1 MANTSYDKRKE
12 ESDKKIQA
20 ALEARRKRNEKNS
33 ASEKSK
39 AYDSKIQ
46 AALDA
51 RSKRVQ
57 SSMPDI
63 LSDIQDRFNTEL
75 DAYNNAKPS
84 YGMYDEIYNSQR
96 ERRLGIAELRSK
108 VNAYRKYLGSSSA
121 NDILSAIEKMEKGYD
136 AYLGLSKYESE
147 DAYNKAV
154 EQAEEY
160 YANWGHY
167 ADAEDFNQY
176 SSAGNELSYTDFGS
190 TKQHGSGGARKRR
203 YTTIDNYRAAAIAL
217 YEHNGGEVDSND
229 TEKYSDQINIYRNMK
244 DDEFRLLSYFIAK
257 DKAEGTNLAEQYVDA
272 MGDTLRNRRGYEI
285 ASDLDDINIPV
296 IEDIAKLATGFAGG
310 YINAYAGIS
319 QYVTGENLPTDA
331 SQYANQY
338 ISESLDGFAGYAHQA
353 ATTIGN
359 MMPSILVG
367 AALGPAAG
375 AATMGVSV
383 AGNAYAQALDWGY
396 DKTQARVYG
405 TIIGALE
412 GGLQYAIGGIS
423 KLSGLKM
430 DGKILS
436 KIAAIDKT
444 ALRIA
449 AKLGWEN
456 LKEIGEEELQNYLE
470 PLVRTIVLGE
480 EYDAPTAAELF
491 ETAIVTLLSTSA
503 LEGSGVI
510 INDVHE
516 TRRYTNTGKS
526 IMGTEGGFDA
536 LQVLADEVAGVS
548 DAKMQAELKKQAGNV
563 TGEIATGKNIVGK
576 AVAAVKN
583 NSNATKLG
591 RLYNTIQTANNLNN
605 ASANQADIAKSLQ
618 RKGFNAETAND
629 IAEAL
634 VASYNGQEL
643 TKAQEK
649 LLKSAKDS
657 KVVQDAISNIMVNEQ
672 STMGQRSQ
680 NIRDFQGD
688 VKAGAIA
695 RAYGVSVDTAKEM
708 LEGKHTTEEKNLP
721 ESQYEV
727 SVDGKTIDSK
737 GNVINIVGVETIE
750 DGKMILKTE
759 DGTIDSSEVQYA
771 SEAEALVY
779 EAVARM
785 GASPA
790 SAWTMIKAFNEADGV
805 TAKEYA
811 TAAPLAYL
819 YGKLGYEKGV
829 FVDGKPRLSLTDTQS
844 ATAYQMGR
852 SDAEASVKT
861 GTQASTESTITEKN
875 ADKEIIFE
883 GFTYSKRKANKVQ
896 KASMEAIE
904 MINKMSSL
912 EIHVYQS
919 YKKDGKLYAV
929 VNGKERLAPNGYY
942 TDGGKVYVDINAGN
956 MGEGLMLYTLS
967 HEIGHHIAR
976 YNAQDFKA
984 ISDFLFE
991 HYGEN
996 VPIYELLEAQKNKLK
1011 KSYKEDGKPI
1021 PGEAQLEK
1029 EAHEEL
1035 VCDMLSRML
1044 ADKYAYDKLM
1054 EFKQKDLNSFQKL
1067 GQAIK
1072 KALDKL
1078 AKALGI
1084 YDTLNPD
1091 FLYAA
1096 SKENIG
1102 EEAFRQLQD
1111 MYIKAFVQADANFQ
1125 GAEKNTIEDDG
1136 EKFSFRDSETG
1147 MANDLLLPYGEELS
1161 SLIENSGGIIVD
1173 SFEKLQEVVNT
1184 AFDEP
1189 TKKATA
1195 YFGILDSALLEQIE
1209 KKVPNIP
1216 KALNGKV
1223 FKVGRTYSIAASLDS
1238 IRHLADE
1245 KGLTREDVL
1254 DYLDRMADTIIE
1266 NDTVSFDYYTDSRGN
1281 KLKGL
1286 LFKKTYDDGTMVSF
1300 EIVSSKK
1307 MSMNMQ
1313 TMYMDSASYQ
1323 KKKSAKTPL
1332 VQNTPAH
1339 TPKARV
1345 SQTSDINVAQISNEV
1360 KNESVEA
1367 MDVEVDTKT
1376 ESVAPAVLKS
1386 ERTWTES
1393 DYVQEREQAAKE
1405 IAKAIGVSVKK
1416 AKAYIDSVNSIAK
1429 MIAED
1434 RVRLDYFSSPGRSS
1448 FVGNVEYGGSFDFST
1463 LCKKRRLLTGTFTAI
1478 QKALPN
1484 TALTADEI
1492 LKIRNRM
1499 KEAGL
1504 EVSCGLCYV
1513 EGSRANMG
1521 QFAKEFLKLYKQY
1534 YPDAWQPNM
1543 ADVNTP
1549 DGIEWVRI
1557 NHPECYKQY
1566 EYFWNHYGTLK
1577 PGDKN
1582 LFASQQKPKLYQLHT
1597 EYKGEV
1603 LEKFNDD
1610 DNVEAKN
1617 LNGGIRLQS
1626 FSDFEIVHLIDTMQI
1641 IMDMSRVGLAGQ
1653 AYTKVPDFAWALGDT
1668 GLKINLSLIAK
1679 GVDENGKLIFDDVE
1693 GMPID
1698 EAMKLRDRYS
1708 KNVGTILVAF
1718 NDEQLLAAMADDRVD
1733 FIIPFHRSQWK
1744 KSQYGAMGL
1753 PAKTKDYTYMQNEK
1767 FIKPQYHEYR
1777 GRMVQDKATN
1787 YMPNEYWDFSKSGKE
1802 NAEAYLEMCAR
1813 NNKRPK
1819 FYKLLQNNGDGS
1831 YSLKADGSTDGYWK
1845 LLIDFKMYDNDG
1857 NGSPQMP
1864 VKPDFNMDEAQRML
1878 NDYQGG
1884 HSNFPVAQ
1892 GVVDSF
1898 VEEYKENHKGVQYS
1912 DRDSLTPEQQKNF
1925 DYNQKQK
1932 TVGSALKTLK
1942 GSSIKRSTKYGV
1954 GKEIGGEI
1962 YFHKDYA
1969 EDILPDEVLS
1979 QALQLLE
1986 EEHPGFEY
1994 NCLKYNPKTGVV
2006 AFQEAPDFDSAREPV
2021 VGDYVSVNT
2030 DTGVVKTGH
2039 SNYIWHHKW
2048 NWVKNDYSSFDVA
2061 ESWNWSKQW
2070 LSTLTEVSDGNGI
2083 ERWNT
2088 QLDKFGLPR
2097 ESALFSE
2104 REQEY
2109 DSKDTSVKILPAT
2122 FTKFGLKATDRVLDW
2137 GGGQYD
2143 IAKKAVE
2150 LGYPGIKFEVVDAF
2164 NRTKTH
2170 NDRILKEYA
2179 DNPAT
2184 VLTINNVLNVIKET
2198 DIIEDVIRESKEYL
2212 SKDGVCYIK
2221 IYEGNDV
2228 DGKTG
2233 NGKVTS
2239 SGWQNNQPAE
2249 WYRQFAEKYY
2259 QYVERSGDILIASD
2273 KPIDRKSLPKASK
2286 EATEAMRGKVKEIAK
2301 SEPSMRASLYS
2312 DRDNAP
2318 TFYSQMA
2325 KVVDSVKQEKL
2336 GASSV
2341 VSMLRGKGVK
2351 AEEIKWSGIEEWL
2364 EGKKSVTKAELQEF
2378 IAGSMLQIEEEV
2390 LDNKDRPYTEEQKK
2404 RLDEYETKR
2413 DEVAKRLADEWKKIT
2428 GEDFPIRN
2436 AGAGLESAVVNK
2448 IIDANKEHKD
2458 ASFEGRLLA
2467 KLRKDVQKVIDNN
2480 DDFGFDSWKDA
2491 LRSIHRHRR
2500 DFITHYEMSSSDK
2513 AVIVKYCNA
2522 LNAYNELPN
2531 MISDDDAHRLLKTA
2545 RETDPWNRKI
2555 MEVKNEYNEESAK
2568 HMTNWGQY
2576 RLKGGENYREML
2588 FRIPGSNY
2596 TNEAMMTHWK
2606 DRKGVLAH
2614 ARVQDLNTFLG
2625 KMLFIDEIQ
2634 SDWHNEGHKSG
2645 YREPGVEDKQALA
2658 RKMEDYTEEFFS
2670 SHIADVV
2677 REKIT
2682 AVGYEGAGVSMI
2694 LNFLLESQD
2703 SMRSTLDRLSSSFR
2717 GDKAVSFTDSEVNE
2731 IAEYARRYEELYQQ
2745 WQNAP
2750 GELTAPDAPFSD
2762 TYHEYVLKRLLREA
2776 AEQDYDSIGWT
2787 PADTQMERWNPRR
2800 KTNEQMGIKA
2810 KNPNAVAFE
2819 DGYRI
2824 EYDQDIPKF
2833 LNKYGKKWGTKVGKT
2848 VLDNGTEVWSMA
2860 ITDSM
2865 KESVMT
2871 EGQPLYSERVLMG
2884 SLFSG
2889 GGTLEAGLA
2898 YQMLDKQFGV
2908 EYDGKIASVYADNHG
2923 DHIQVGRVE
2932 DFDISKYD
2940 YIFYLH
2946 ASPVCHNFS
2955 AAKHGAKELAM
2966 DIASARAT
2974 AKHLETAMP
2983 QVFTVENAPGYRKS
2997 QSLKIITD
3005 KLTELGYKWDVDVYN
3020 SADYGSATSRNR
3032 VILRAVKDGELPAKP
3047 TKQDRTN
3054 SWDKVTRDLWDN
3066 LPKAEL
3072 RPSFIS
3078 AIENTRNLPILDANG
3093 KVNVNKP
3100 LLILTTTS
3108 GHTVTYC
3115 WEGDICPTL
3124 TTKCGEARLVM
3135 PDGNIY
3141 AVTPEFMGRIQ
3152 GLPNDYKYPK
3162 EKTRAFTIIGNGIP
3176 THLTKAV
3183 VGGVLDSAYEQTH
3196 DGHMLYQDRAEESVS
3211 NRSLLA
3217 NAFEGLAQNDIERNK
3232 IQEYRSKVDLIN
3244 EEERKLNE
3252 LNAQIKELSFSRG
3265 PRDTKKIR
3273 SLQFEANQAANRIN
3287 TYDKQLLRLE
3297 ASKPLQD
3304 VLARE
3309 KKKAYQK
3316 AEKRGKDALA
3326 AYKEKTAKT
3335 QRALLEKWQESRKK
3349 GIESREKTAMRHKI
3363 QSVVGELNQLLLS
3376 NDKKRHVPDS
3386 LKKAV
3391 ADALALVNMD
3401 TVGAEERAAKYAA
3414 LIAKETDPDKIDAYT
3429 VTMENILRQGDKMG
3443 QRLKEL
3449 RDAYE
3454 EIQNSDDPD
3463 IANAYDPVI
3472 AGALKELA
3480 GSIGD
3485 TSLRDMSIEQLQDVY
3500 SMYKMVLTRVRDA
3513 NKSFIKGRAETIS
3526 NLASRV
3532 VGEVKRVGGEHK
3544 YRAAILDFV
3553 KKFGWDNMKPVYAF
3567 EHIGSSTLT
3576 DVFNSVRTGEDVWAV
3591 DVTEARKYYL
3601 DKSKKY
3607 SYDSWDFKKKY
3618 SFKSAS
3624 EIGFDLTLE
3633 QILSL
3638 YAYSKRE
3645 QAHDH
3650 LRLGGF
3656 VFDSNIET
3664 YKENGNKL
3672 IKYKVN
3678 TADAHQ
3684 ITPEILANIISN
3696 LTEEQKSF
3704 ADEMQEYLSAVM
3716 GAKGNEV
3723 TMAMYGV
3730 KLFKEKFYFPLKS
3743 AKQFMFEQNEVS
3755 GEVRIKNSGFTN
3767 KVVAK
3772 ANNPVILSNF
3782 MDVWANHV
3790 NDMSMYHAFVLPLE
3804 DFNRVF
3810 NYNSPKQ
3817 EGQPPVSVKGT
3828 IQNAYGPSAVG
3839 YVRQLITDLNGGARS
3854 DSTTGIINKMIGLFK
3869 KGSVFASLSVVVQQP
3884 SAIARA
3890 AALVDTK
3897 YFIGP
3902 KVDHKRHKALW
3913 DEVKQYAPVAIIKEM
3928 GYFDTNMGKST
3939 QDFIQGKEY
3948 NGFKD
3953 KMKALVTDSN
3963 YRDEILSKAP
3973 ALADEIAWCGIWE
3986 AVKRETQA
3994 KNPGMDVKSEAFLK
4008 KAGER
4013 FTEVVTKT
4021 QVYDSVL
4028 SRSGMMR
4035 SKDTGMKMATAFMA
4049 EPTTSINMIA
4059 DALLQGK
4066 RGNRKY
4072 ARTAIGA
4079 VIASQIINSILV
4091 SFVYAGRDDDED
4103 ETYWEKYIGTLSGEI
4118 LDSLNPAGYIPFIK
4132 DIVSIVQGYDVERS
4146 DMAVVSDL
4154 WKAWENLSKDNMSVY
4169 RKVEGFAGSIAQI
4182 FGLPVKNIMRDVRG
4196 IYQTIMSF
4204 VNGQQ
4209 TTAAGIGYAVKGAI
4223 TGEDVSNQQQLY
4235 EAYLSGD
4242 TAHIARVESRF
4253 EDQKAIYTAMRTA
4266 IKDHYEAGEIDYD
4279 TAKQYLVEFG
4289 GLEEDDAYWKVQE
4302 WEYETE
4308 NGDNFQKYNNFYT
4321 AVQTGKN
4328 LKAVIKEYTDN
4339 GVESKTLASQIT
4351 SYFKPLYKE
4360 MSNVE
4365 RAAIKGYL
4373 LNAYELL
4380 GYERSKKSKDIDKWV
4395 ED

>member
-1 MANTSYDKRKE
+1 MANTSNYKKKQE
-12 ESDKKIQA
+12 ESEKKIQA
-20 ALEARRKRNEKNS
+20 ALETRRKRKDESS
-33 ASEKSK
+33 ASDKSN
-39 AYDSKIQ
+39 ASDSKIKK
-46 AALDA
+46 ALNS
-51 RSKRVQ
+51 RNERVK

-63 LSDIQDRFNTEL
+63 LSNIQELFNTEL
-75 DAYNNAKPS
+75 DAYKNTTPS
-84 YGMYDEIYNSQR
+84 YGMYDETYNSQR
-96 ERRLGIAELRSK
+96 ERRLGISELRSK

-121 NDILSAIEKMEKGYD
+121 NDILSTLDQMEQGYD
-136 AYLGLSKYESE
+136 SYLSLSKFESE
-147 DAYNKAV
+147 DAYKAAV
-154 EQAEEY
+154 KNWEDY
-160 YANWGHY
+160 YNNWGHY
-167 ADAEDFNQY
+167 ADAEDFNEY
-176 SSAGNELSYTDFGS
+176 SDIGTTINYTDFGS
-190 TKQHGSGGARKRR
+190 ETRHRGKSRR
-203 YTTIDNYRAAAIAL
+203 QRSYTTIDDYRAAAIAL
-217 YEHNGGEVDSND
+217 TEHNGGEVDSND
-229 TEKYSDQINIYRNMK
+229 TAKYSDLINIYRNMK
-244 DDEFRLLSYFIAK
+244 DDEFQLLSYFLAK

-272 MGDTLRNRRGYEI
+272 MGDTLRNRRGKEI
-285 ASDLDDINIPV
+285 ASDLDDINIPI
-296 IEDIAKLATGFAGG
+296 IEDIAKLATGWAGG
-310 YINAYAGIS
+310 FINSYEGII
-319 QYVTGENLPTDA
+319 QYVTGENLPTDV
-331 SQYANQY
+331 SQYANMY
-338 ISESLDGFAGYAHQA
+338 IADSLDGFAGYAHEA

-359 MMPSILVG
+359 MTPSILVG
-367 AALGPAAG
+367 SALGPAAG

-423 KLSGLKM
+423 KLSGLKL
-430 DGKILS
+430 DGKIVS
-436 KIAAIDKT
+436 KIAAIDKM

-456 LKEIGEEELQNYLE
+456 IKEIGEEELQNYLE

-480 EYDAPTAAELF
+480 EYDAPTATELL
-491 ETAIVTLLSTSA
+491 ETAIVTFLSTSA
-503 LEGSGVI
+503 LEGSGVV

-516 TRRYTNTGKS
+516 TRRYTDIGKS
-526 IMGTEGGFDA
+526 VMGTEGGFDA
-536 LQVLADEVAGVS
+536 LQDIAYDVANKS
-548 DAKMQAELKKQAGNV
+548 DVNMQKIINKQAGNV
-563 TGEIATGKNIVGK
+563 TSEVATGKNIVGK

-583 NSNATKLG
+583 ASNATKVG
-591 RLYNTIQTANNLNN
+591 RLYNTVQTANNLNN
-605 ASANQADIAKSLQ
+605 ATANQADIAKSLQ

-657 KVVQDAISNIMVNEQ
+657 KVVQDAISNIMNNEQ

-680 NIRDFQGD
+680 NIRDFQQD
-688 VKAGAIA
+688 VATGRIAKAL
-695 RAYGVSVDTAKEM
+695 GVSKETVKEM
-708 LEGKHTTEEKNLP
+708 YEGKDTTSTETAP
-721 ESQYEV
+721 ESSYEV
-727 SVDGKTIDSK
+727 SVDGKTIDSN
-737 GNVINIVGVETIE
+737 GNDIVITGAESIE

-759 DGTIDSSEVQYA
+759 SGTIDASEVQYA
-771 SEAEALVY
+771 SEADAFVY

-790 SAWTMIKAFNEADGV
+790 SAWTMIKAFNEADGI

-819 YGKLGYEKGV
+819 YGKLGYKNGV
-829 FVDGKPRLSLTDTQS
+829 FADGKPRLSLTDTQS
-844 ATAYQMGR
+844 ATIYQMGR
-852 SDAEASVKT
+852 ADAEASVKAT
-861 GTQASTESTITEKN
+861 TQASTESTISEKN
-875 ADKEIIFE
+875 AGKEIIFE
-883 GFTYSKRKANKVQ
+883 GFTYSKRKANPVQ
-896 KASMEAIE
+896 RASMEAIDV
-904 MINKMSSL
+904 ISKMSSL
-912 EIHVYQS
+912 EIHVYKS

-942 TDGGKVYVDINAGN
+942 TDGSKVYVDINAGN

-976 YNAQDFKA
+976 YDAQDFKA

-991 HYGEN
+991 HYGED
-996 VPIYELLEAQKNKLK
+996 VPVYDLLEAQKRKLK
-1011 KSYKEDGKPI
+1011 KSYEADGKPI
-1021 PGEAQLEK
+1021 PSEAQLEK

-1044 ADKYAYDKLM
+1044 ADKNAYDKLM
-1054 EFKQKDLNSFQKL
+1054 ELKQNDLNAFQKL

-1078 AKALGI
+1078 AKILGI
-1084 YDTLNPD
+1084 YDKLTPG
-1091 FLYAA
+1091 FMYAA
-1096 SKENIG
+1096 SKDNIG

-1111 MYIKAFVQADANFQ
+1111 LYIKAFVQADANYKASIGGVEISNQITMEEDVIDSSNTGIAKEAKAGIRMQERTEFEAQ
-1125 GAEKNTIEDDG
+1125 PKQVFRVSTVNGKAESNMLGTK
-1136 EKFSFRDSETG
+1136 EKPLLKSVKELRDANFKENGFSKEEIDKINGFIKE
-1147 MANDLLLPYGEELS
+1147 MADNMAKYRLKYKFIGLQNIHDAKIILDPMSGKIVLS
-1161 SLIENSGGIIVD
+1161 AMVNNSDYSVNFDFTKICKKRVA
-1173 SFEKLQEVVNT
+1173 LQEVLETLAREKGKVTDGNVTEVNLTPANIKHINDILASYGVET
-1184 AFDEP
+1184 ACLCCFVESKRYNIQNYYQEKVVDVWNALVDEVAP
-1189 TKKATA
+1189 DAGYFNFADSDVDTSKIPDSEFAALEKQMNDWGKKTGKAKDVEQKMREFLADAPAARKKLRFSDLVTA
-1195 YFGILDSALLEQIE
+1195 NGRTNLHKLYPEIESLILSKLGQSAPKSVEAFTPYNGEIDLLEAT
-1209 KKVPNIP
+1209 N
-1216 KALNGKV
+1216 NGDIIKYL
-1223 FKVGRTYSIAASLDS
+1223 YSIA
-1238 IRHLADE
+1238 
-1245 KGLTREDVL
+1245 
-1254 DYLDRMADTIIE
+1254 
-1266 NDTVSFDYYTDSRGN
+1266 
-1281 KLKGL
+1281 
-1286 LFKKTYDDGTMVSF
+1286 
-1300 EIVSSKK
+1300 
-1307 MSMNMQ
+1307 
-1313 TMYMDSASYQ
+1313 
-1323 KKKSAKTPL
+1323 
-1332 VQNTPAH
+1332 
-1339 TPKARV
+1339 
-1345 SQTSDINVAQISNEV
+1345 
-1360 KNESVEA
+1360 
-1367 MDVEVDTKT
+1367 
-1376 ESVAPAVLKS
+1376 
-1386 ERTWTES
+1386 
-1393 DYVQEREQAAKE
+1393 
-1405 IAKAIGVSVKK
+1405 GV
-1416 AKAYIDSVNSIAK
+1416 
-1429 MIAED
+1429 
-1434 RVRLDYFSSPGRSS
+1434 RS
-1448 FVGNVEYGGSFDFST
+1448 
-1463 LCKKRRLLTGTFTAI
+1463 
-1478 QKALPN
+1478 
-1484 TALTADEI
+1484 
-1492 LKIRNRM
+1492 
-1499 KEAGL
+1499 
-1504 EVSCGLCYV
+1504 
-1513 EGSRANMG
+1513 
-1521 QFAKEFLKLYKQY
+1521 
-1534 YPDAWQPNM
+1534 
-1543 ADVNTP
+1543 
-1549 DGIEWVRI
+1549 
-1557 NHPECYKQY
+1557 
-1566 EYFWNHYGTLK
+1566 
-1577 PGDKN
+1577 
-1582 LFASQQKPKLYQLHT
+1582 
-1597 EYKGEV
+1597 
-1603 LEKFNDD
+1603 
-1610 DNVEAKN
+1610 
-1617 LNGGIRLQS
+1617 QS
-1626 FSDFEIVHLIDTMQI
+1626 FSDFMIAHVFDVLQKTASMSARKMPAHVYTKEIARAMLFGMTGEKHNMSVLHNVDPNVDSWSAGLSADGEYNFSDYEAYKKGYSEFVQSIGWKDAVTLQNTEGYSKDCGIIGVGFSYNHMLKLHNDPEVRQVIGYHTSQMPVEVKPLTHLDKAADYTGVQNTKAFAGFAKPNYAIPEGVPSYATPPQDIMPKGDKKKTPKTTAVSDTFDIVGTFNKLSKGKTGDARTAAAKETLRQLLEYANDHGYVIKTASGEKGKGEFDLYGDVQKTQNPYLTTDHYIEYCIERGFLPMFFEFSMNPNYYKDIFDFNVFDRKSYNPETGLHEDSEGRKAYAPQTAVHMLNEDGSLAFPENFFDIVDKQMNSYNSYMQDVDSKMPSIMDEVRAVTNSTTKMSERNFKNDQNAKGEFVANILIDLGDMNSKWWTGKYNHAIFGMSKTDDTEFRQFYQELLKRTKDMDDYGEGDNQI
-1641 IMDMSRVGLAGQ
+1641 VFDAFKVQDGKGNEFIYRVALDGYLHGVVVAKINLARYKAYVKKYGRSNNHGRTPANTIRRVGTARANLGSNGSGSIGSKQPNGNSGPSGVVGASPQGNI
-1653 AYTKVPDFAWALGDT
+1653 TGNDSGGNSPNPKVPDVTSHDSDGNQLSAEQQKFFKRSVVRDADGRLMVMYHGTANGGAFTIFEGDKLGNRT
-1668 GLKINLSLIAK
+1668 LTSQIGQGFYFTNVKKEAESYMKN
-1679 GVDENGKLIFDDVE
+1679 VDIYGRVSNGKSPYLHQVYLNITNPFDVNADTLDIDKVKSVYMDGTSDHFFDSYISHYLNNKTVNGRVFTKAE
-1693 GMPID
+1693 VQGMSK
-1698 EAMKLRDRYS
+1698 ADRVSLY
-1708 KNVGTILVAF
+1708 VDYLAQIGTKELLSNMVQAF
-1718 NDEQLLAAMADDRVD
+1718 KFNEQSQLLASMKNRLG
-1733 FIIPFHRSQWK
+1733 
-1744 KSQYGAMGL
+1744 Y
-1753 PAKTKDYTYMQNEK
+1753 
-1767 FIKPQYHEYR
+1767 
-1777 GRMVQDKATN
+1777 
-1787 YMPNEYWDFSKSGKE
+1787 
-1802 NAEAYLEMCAR
+1802 
-1813 NNKRPK
+1813 
-1819 FYKLLQNNGDGS
+1819 DG
-1831 YSLKADGSTDGYWK
+1831 
-1845 LLIDFKMYDNDG
+1845 I
-1857 NGSPQMP
+1857 
-1864 VKPDFNMDEAQRML
+1864 
-1878 NDYQGG
+1878 
-1884 HSNFPVAQ
+1884 
-1892 GVVDSF
+1892 
-1898 VEEYKENHKGVQYS
+1898 VEEFKPGQFQYVAFSSEQIKNVDNQNPTTDPDIRYS
-1912 DRDSLTPEQQKNF
+1912 D
-1925 DYNQKQK
+1925 
-1932 TVGSALKTLK
+1932 
-1942 GSSIKRSTKYGV
+1942 
-1954 GKEIGGEI
+1954 
-1962 YFHKDYA
+1962 
-1969 EDILPDEVLS
+1969 
-1979 QALQLLE
+1979 
-1986 EEHPGFEY
+1986 
-1994 NCLKYNPKTGVV
+1994 
-2006 AFQEAPDFDSAREPV
+2006 
-2021 VGDYVSVNT
+2021 
-2030 DTGVVKTGH
+2030 
-2039 SNYIWHHKW
+2039 
-2048 NWVKNDYSSFDVA
+2048 
-2061 ESWNWSKQW
+2061 
-2070 LSTLTEVSDGNGI
+2070 
-2083 ERWNT
+2083 
-2088 QLDKFGLPR
+2088 
-2097 ESALFSE
+2097 
-2104 REQEY
+2104 
-2109 DSKDTSVKILPAT
+2109 
-2122 FTKFGLKATDRVLDW
+2122 
-2137 GGGQYD
+2137 
-2143 IAKKAVE
+2143 
-2150 LGYPGIKFEVVDAF
+2150 
-2164 NRTKTH
+2164 
-2170 NDRILKEYA
+2170 
-2179 DNPAT
+2179 
-2184 VLTINNVLNVIKET
+2184 
-2198 DIIEDVIRESKEYL
+2198 
-2212 SKDGVCYIK
+2212 
-2221 IYEGNDV
+2221 
-2228 DGKTG
+2228 
-2233 NGKVTS
+2233 
-2239 SGWQNNQPAE
+2239 
-2249 WYRQFAEKYY
+2249 
-2259 QYVERSGDILIASD
+2259 
-2273 KPIDRKSLPKASK
+2273 
-2286 EATEAMRGKVKEIAK
+2286 
-2301 SEPSMRASLYS
+2301 
-2312 DRDNAP
+2312 
-2318 TFYSQMA
+2318 
-2325 KVVDSVKQEKL
+2325 
-2336 GASSV
+2336 
-2341 VSMLRGKGVK
+2341 
-2351 AEEIKWSGIEEWL
+2351 
-2364 EGKKSVTKAELQEF
+2364 
-2378 IAGSMLQIEEEV
+2378 
-2390 LDNKDRPYTEEQKK
+2390 
-2404 RLDEYETKR
+2404 
-2413 DEVAKRLADEWKKIT
+2413 
-2428 GEDFPIRN
+2428 
-2436 AGAGLESAVVNK
+2436 
-2448 IIDANKEHKD
+2448 
-2458 ASFEGRLLA
+2458 
-2467 KLRKDVQKVIDNN
+2467 
-2480 DDFGFDSWKDA
+2480 
-2491 LRSIHRHRR
+2491 
-2500 DFITHYEMSSSDK
+2500 
-2513 AVIVKYCNA
+2513 
-2522 LNAYNELPN
+2522 
-2531 MISDDDAHRLLKTA
+2531 
-2545 RETDPWNRKI
+2545 
-2555 MEVKNEYNEESAK
+2555 
-2568 HMTNWGQY
+2568 
-2576 RLKGGENYREML
+2576 
-2588 FRIPGSNY
+2588 
-2596 TNEAMMTHWK
+2596 
-2606 DRKGVLAH
+2606 
-2614 ARVQDLNTFLG
+2614 
-2625 KMLFIDEIQ
+2625 
-2634 SDWHNEGHKSG
+2634 
-2645 YREPGVEDKQALA
+2645 
-2658 RKMEDYTEEFFS
+2658 
-2670 SHIADVV
+2670 
-2677 REKIT
+2677 
-2682 AVGYEGAGVSMI
+2682 
-2694 LNFLLESQD
+2694 
-2703 SMRSTLDRLSSSFR
+2703 
-2717 GDKAVSFTDSEVNE
+2717 
-2731 IAEYARRYEELYQQ
+2731 
-2745 WQNAP
+2745 
-2750 GELTAPDAPFSD
+2750 
-2762 TYHEYVLKRLLREA
+2762 
-2776 AEQDYDSIGWT
+2776 
-2787 PADTQMERWNPRR
+2787 
-2800 KTNEQMGIKA
+2800 
-2810 KNPNAVAFE
+2810 
-2819 DGYRI
+2819 
-2824 EYDQDIPKF
+2824 
-2833 LNKYGKKWGTKVGKT
+2833 
-2848 VLDNGTEVWSMA
+2848 
-2860 ITDSM
+2860 
-2865 KESVMT
+2865 
-2871 EGQPLYSERVLMG
+2871 RVLMG

-2940 YIFYLH
+2940 DIFYLH

-2955 AAKHGAKELAM
+2955 AAKHGARELAM

-2983 QVFTVENAPGYRKS
+2983 QVFTVENALGYLKS

-3005 KLTELGYKWDVDVYN
+3005 KLTELGYKWDVDIYN

-3054 SWDKVTRDLWDN
+3054 SWDKVTRDLWDT
-3066 LPKAEL
+3066 LPKATL

-3196 DGHMLYQDRAEESVS
+3196 DGQVLYQDRDTDSIS

-3217 NAFEGLAQNDIERNK
+3217 NAFEGLAKDDTEKNK
-3232 IQEYRSKVDLIN
+3232 IREYKEKIALIN
-3244 EEERKLNE
+3244 EEERKLSE
-3252 LNAQIKELSFSRG
+3252 LNAQIKELSFSQG

-3335 QRALLEKWQESRKK
+3335 QRELLERWQDSRKK
-3349 GIESREKTAMRHKI
+3349 GIENREKTAMRHKI

-3414 LIAKETDPDKIDAYT
+3414 LIAKESDPDKIDAYT

-3567 EHIGSSTLT
+3567 EHIGSGTLT
-3576 DVFNSVRTGEDVWAV
+3576 DVFNSVRAGEDVWAV
-3591 DVTEARKYYL
+3591 DVTEAREYYL

-3607 SYDSWDFKKKY
+3607 GYDSWDFKKKY

-3624 EIGFDLTLE
+3624 ELDFELTLE

-3664 YKENGNKL
+3664 YKENGSKL

-3684 ITPEILANIISN
+3684 ITPEILANIIGN
-3696 LTEEQKSF
+3696 LTEEQRSF
-3704 ADEMQEYLSAVM
+3704 VDEMQDYLSTVM

-3772 ANNPVILSNF
+3772 ANNPVILNNF

-3854 DSTTGIINKMIGLFK
+3854 DSTTGIINKLIGLFK

-3939 QDFIQGKEY
+3939 QDFITSKEY
-3948 NGFKD
+3948 NGFTD

-3963 YRDEILSKAP
+3963 YRDEMLSKAP

-4028 SRSGMMR
+4028 SRSGLMR

-4066 RGNRKY
+4066 RGNKKY
-4072 ARTAIGA
+4072 AKAAIGA
-4079 VIASQIINSILV
+4079 VIASQILNSILV
-4091 SFVYAGRDDDED
+4091 SFVYAGRDDDEE

-4118 LDSLNPAGYIPFIK
+4118 LDSLNPASYIPFIK

-4154 WKAWENLSKDNMSVY
+4154 WNAIKNLSKDNMSAY

-4182 FGLPVKNIMRDVRG
+4182 FGLPVKNIMRDARA

-4209 TTAAGIGYAVKGAI
+4209 TTAAGIGYAIKGAI

-4242 TAHIARVESRF
+4242 SAQIARVESRF
-4253 EDQKAIYTAMRTA
+4253 KDQNAIYTAMRTA
-4266 IKDHYEAGEIDYD
+4266 IKAHYEAGELDAD
-4279 TAKQYLVEFG
+4279 TAEQYLVEFG
-4289 GLEEDDAYWKVQE
+4289 GLEADDAYWKVQE
-4302 WEYETE
+4302 WSYETE
-4308 NGDNFQKYNNFYT
+4308 NDDEFQKYSNFYE
-4321 AVQTGKN
+4321 AVKTGKN

-4339 GVESKTLASQIT
+4339 GVDSKALASQIT

-4365 RAAIKGYL
+4365 RASIKGYL
-4373 LNAYELL
+4373 LNAYALL
-4380 GYERSKKSKDIDKWV
+4380 GYDRSKKSKDIDKWV